1 MQAAFLRYF
10 LPRRHTVLLA
20 AIVATFM
27 VRPVLGD
34 SGRGSSVFSI
44 ALLALML
51 MSLYI
56 MQFDDSTDD
65 RHAHQSENRT
75 RSLIGWALAVPAI
88 AARVMASF
96 VPSHS
101 LYVAGSIIWFVLFA
115 FIAWNE
121 LRGVLRQREI
131 TRETISL
138 SISIYL
144 LIGLTWGL
152 LYIVLYEMQPQSFS
166 LGSLTAT
173 NSVPPLET
181 QVFPV
186 LIYFSLTTLS
196 TIGYG
201 DILPLTLQARYAAV
215 AEGITG
221 QFYLAILVAR
231 LVGIYMSQS
240 ASRDAEQNAHSTA
253 AVKVVEGTVEA

>member
-1 MQAAFLRYF
+1 
-10 LPRRHTVLLA
+10 V
-20 AIVATFM
+20 IV
-27 VRPVLGD
+27 
-34 SGRGSSVFSI
+34 
-44 ALLALML
+44 
-51 MSLYI
+51 
-56 MQFDDSTDD
+56 
-65 RHAHQSENRT
+65 
-75 RSLIGWALAVPAI
+75 
-88 AARVMASF
+88 SF

-144 LIGLTWGL
+144 LIGLTWGI
-152 LYIVLYEMQPQSFS
+152 LYIVFYEVQPQSFS

-173 NSVPPLET
+173 NSVPPPET

-253 AVKVVEGTVEA
+253 AVKVVEGTR